1 MRSVTQDRR
10 TSRDAAC
17 TMIIGRDTSH
27 MGPSALRAYNL
38 TCSSAVISW
47 LPANSNHCHVVC
59 VNNVKLCEV
68 RPGVFRQQITGTAPA
83 PPSRVL
89 EALACIPYFSLFD
102 FDAGLSP
109 STQYRV
115 TVRAKHIRAPG
126 QAPPPAAPASEE
138 APGAYTDFRTLA
150 KDLPDPPQV
159 REATPHS
166 IE

>member
-27 MGPSALRAYNL
+27 LGPSALRAGNI

-47 LPANSNHCHVVC
+47 LPANSNHQHIVC

-68 RPGVFRQQITGTAPA
+68 KPGVYRQQIT
-83 PPSRVL
+83 
-89 EALACIPYFSLFD
+89 
-102 FDAGLSP
+102 GLSP

-115 TVRAKHIRAPG
+115 TVRAKHLRAPG
-126 QAPPPAAPASEE
+126 QAPPLGPPPEE

-150 KDLPDPPQV
+150 KGLPDPPQV
-159 REATPHS
+159 SFFFTQISNAKDFFLE
-166 IE
+166 

>member
-27 MGPSALRAYNL
+27 MGPSALRATNL

-68 RPGVFRQQITGTAPA
+68 RPGVFKQQIT
-83 PPSRVL
+83 
-89 EALACIPYFSLFD
+89 
-102 FDAGLSP
+102 GLSP

-115 TVRAKHIRAPG
+115 TIRAKHIRAPG

-159 REATPHS
+159 R
-166 IE
+166 